1 MTVVQWCSG
10 AVVQWC
16 SGAVVQWCSGAVSS
30 DAVRS
35 IGSSTVHFKF
45 SLILPPEALATF
57 EKETWVGDR
66 RETLLLSRSFLGAWG
81 YIADQSF
88 AVLFAAA
95 VSGTAHHIREGNW
108 VGDRRETHCCP
119 APSSEPGD
127 ILLTSRSRF
136 CSLQLTAH
144 CSLHHRTTAPLHHLH
159 HCTTALLHHRTT
171 ASPHHCTTSSLLTCP
186 AFAQFLSDI
195 PDRRFRL

>member
-1 MTVVQWCSG
+1 M
-10 AVVQWC
+10 
-16 SGAVVQWCSGAVSS
+16 SS

-95 VSGTAHHIREGNW
+95 VSGTAH
-108 VGDRRETHCCP
+108 C
-119 APSSEPGD
+119 S
-127 ILLTSRSRF
+127 LLTSSPHH
-136 CSLQLTAH
+136 CTTAP
-144 CSLHHRTTAPLHHLH
+144 LHHRTTAPPHYCITAPLHHFI
-159 HCTTALLHHRTT
+159 TAHVPCLR
-171 ASPHHCTTSSLLTCP
+171 P
-186 AFAQFLSDI
+186 I
-195 PDRRFRL
+195 PERYP